1 MLTPRTISRGSTK
14 STWEAL
20 HRDGRITRE
29 LADDYMRGQGDSRRF
44 ALFVVD
50 NDQGN
55 TVGLIPITT
64 FKRVCC
70 KVLRE
75 MEAGESVSISRSGEV
90 IHLRRVDD
98 VCFNGGMANGVAL
111 DEFLG
116 G

>member
-14 STWEAL
+14 ATWEAL
-20 HRDGRITRE
+20 QQDGRITRE
-29 LADDYMRGQGDSRRF
+29 LADDYMRGQGDARRF

-50 NDQGN
+50 ENQGN

-64 FKRVCC
+64 FKRTCC

-75 MEAGESVSISRSGEV
+75 MKTGESVSISRSGEV
-90 IHLRRVDD
+90 IHMRRVEN
-98 VCFNGGMANGVAL
+98 VYFYRGVANGMTIE
-111 DEFLG
+111 EFLG